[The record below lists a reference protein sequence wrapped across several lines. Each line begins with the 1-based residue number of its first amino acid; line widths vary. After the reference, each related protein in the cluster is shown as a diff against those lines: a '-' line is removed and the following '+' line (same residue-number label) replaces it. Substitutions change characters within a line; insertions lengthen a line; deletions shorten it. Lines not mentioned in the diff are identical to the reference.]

1 MNFQNLDIKIS
12 YDSIKDDLYDAFFI
26 PVLSNSVEC
35 KRFGGN
41 FSSKNFLKIAEGM
54 KDFVMNDGIMQLIL
68 FPNFSQEDIDAM
80 NSGLKNND
88 EILLEHWIKDYAEIP
103 DQFTQDHTKALAW
116 MLKNKFLEIKILKI
130 TDLNGNY
137 VSPEDLSHI
146 SLLKEKIGIFKGEHS
161 RDFITFRGN
170 LDYDDEL
177 DYSHITTFR
186 YWDEG
191 QRESCDED
199 YDKFEKFWDG
209 EEFEYIKNY
218 NFQAIDLP
226 AALEQNLI
234 NVAPDSKS
242 ELNFHREFT
251 LRKIQQKA
259 VQKWKE
265 NGFCGIYEMATG
277 TGKTRTAIGSM
288 RELEKT
294 ESNFVSIIVVPT
306 DPLAIQWKAE
316 LEKWGYT
323 TKLTLKS
330 SNWKQEISDYLLLA
344 ESNDVQNLCIITT
357 YVTFSNILF
366 QEKLDQSK
374 LKKLLIAD
382 EVHHAGAANAQTG
395 LLFNYDFRLGL
406 TATIKRY
413 FDEEGTKIVTDYF
426 HDVVY
431 RYTMSEAIRDGYL
444 CEYVYHIR
452 QVDLTDDE
460 YVDYREESLI
470 MARYYSQ
477 IKKNPD
483 ALEKFQRAAE
493 RRANI
498 VKSADNKLN
507 ELSKIIQ
514 EGRKLN
520 YGLVYC
526 NFDQIREAQ
535 NILTDNKPR
544 PIHSRQVTQRNTPL
558 RKQKEEIFQGLVDG
572 LYDVILAI
580 NILDEGWDCPEVRR
594 CILMASSGNEKQF
607 VQRRGRILRPF
618 DKTYPDGTT
627 KEFAEIYDMCVL
639 PNILDDADDQVRNME
654 MGLIKAQLNRMQIM
668 ADSAKNEADCYEIIN
683 NFKVKFGLS
692 AASEK

>member
-1 MNFQNLDIKIS
+1 
-12 YDSIKDDLYDAFFI
+12 
-26 PVLSNSVEC
+26 
-35 KRFGGN
+35 
-41 FSSKNFLKIAEGM
+41 
-54 KDFVMNDGIMQLIL
+54 
-68 FPNFSQEDIDAM
+68 
-80 NSGLKNND
+80 
-88 EILLEHWIKDYAEIP
+88 
-103 DQFTQDHTKALAW
+103 
-116 MLKNKFLEIKILKI
+116 
-130 TDLNGNY
+130 
-137 VSPEDLSHI
+137 
-146 SLLKEKIGIFKGEHS
+146 
-161 RDFITFRGN
+161 
-170 LDYDDEL
+170 
-177 DYSHITTFR
+177 
-186 YWDEG
+186 
-191 QRESCDED
+191 
-199 YDKFEKFWDG
+199 
-209 EEFEYIKNY
+209 
-218 NFQAIDLP
+218 
-226 AALEQNLI
+226 
-234 NVAPDSKS
+234 
-242 ELNFHREFT
+242 
-251 LRKIQQKA
+251 
-259 VQKWKE
+259 
-265 NGFCGIYEMATG
+265 
-277 TGKTRTAIGSM
+277 
-288 RELEKT
+288 
-294 ESNFVSIIVVPT
+294 
-306 DPLAIQWKAE
+306 
-316 LEKWGYT
+316 
-323 TKLTLKS
+323 
-330 SNWKQEISDYLLLA
+330 
-344 ESNDVQNLCIITT
+344 
-357 YVTFSNILF
+357 
-366 QEKLDQSK
+366 
-374 LKKLLIAD
+374 
-382 EVHHAGAANAQTG
+382 
-395 LLFNYDFRLGL
+395 
-406 TATIKRY
+406 RY

-544 PIHSRQVTQRNTPL
+544 PIYSRQVTQRNTPL

-654 MGLIKAQLNRMQIM
+654 MGLIKSQLNRMQIM
-668 ADSAKNEADCYEIIN
+668 ADSAKNEADCYEIIE

-692 AASEK
+692 SVSEK

>member
-1 MNFQNLDIKIS
+1 
-12 YDSIKDDLYDAFFI
+12 
-26 PVLSNSVEC
+26 
-35 KRFGGN
+35 
-41 FSSKNFLKIAEGM
+41 
-54 KDFVMNDGIMQLIL
+54 
-68 FPNFSQEDIDAM
+68 
-80 NSGLKNND
+80 
-88 EILLEHWIKDYAEIP
+88 
-103 DQFTQDHTKALAW
+103 
-116 MLKNKFLEIKILKI
+116 
-130 TDLNGNY
+130 
-137 VSPEDLSHI
+137 
-146 SLLKEKIGIFKGEHS
+146 
-161 RDFITFRGN
+161 
-170 LDYDDEL
+170 
-177 DYSHITTFR
+177 
-186 YWDEG
+186 
-191 QRESCDED
+191 
-199 YDKFEKFWDG
+199 
-209 EEFEYIKNY
+209 
-218 NFQAIDLP
+218 
-226 AALEQNLI
+226 
-234 NVAPDSKS
+234 
-242 ELNFHREFT
+242 
-251 LRKIQQKA
+251 
-259 VQKWKE
+259 
-265 NGFCGIYEMATG
+265 
-277 TGKTRTAIGSM
+277 
-288 RELEKT
+288 
-294 ESNFVSIIVVPT
+294 
-306 DPLAIQWKAE
+306 
-316 LEKWGYT
+316 
-323 TKLTLKS
+323 
-330 SNWKQEISDYLLLA
+330 
-344 ESNDVQNLCIITT
+344 
-357 YVTFSNILF
+357 
-366 QEKLDQSK
+366 
-374 LKKLLIAD
+374 
-382 EVHHAGAANAQTG
+382 
-395 LLFNYDFRLGL
+395 L

-460 YVDYREESLI
+460 YVDYRDESLT

-526 NFDQIREAQ
+526 NFDQIRKAQ